1 MKTMDLRRP
10 PCGTDGLKLPAKI
23 ARTGNLW
30 AFMFILLLV
39 ATMTTGFTQKAAAS
53 TIQTAVVACPSCAS
67 AGDLLA
73 FATSYFG
80 QYGGTTPPGYT
91 GTINLSPTSACGN
104 SSATNGTNL
113 LVISALVPISEFF
126 YECLQKSGNTIS
138 TTTFTVVVKPLDTG
152 ANADTISNDG
162 LLLDR
167 SAKVGTVTLP
177 PGYSVTGTTQ
187 EIISAYLS
195 SADGV
200 PQSGAST
207 LSPWHALTNY
217 PQLVQGQ
224 FTNIQTGETF
234 TLWNGD
240 TITVTDS
247 NGNTAKFMWT
257 PLSSV
262 QWALVPNSLRD
273 KNGNPIGGTPK
284 TAVPAGGSVTVT
296 LPNGQ
301 TTVVTPY
308 QAPDGDPPLPK
319 GTVTVEPEAGIVI
332 VGCYNGGACSD
343 IPNL

>member
-1 MKTMDLRRP
+1 MLV
-10 PCGTDGLKLPAKI
+10 
-23 ARTGNLW
+23 
-30 AFMFILLLV
+30 LV
-39 ATMTTGFTQKAAAS
+39 ATMTTGFTPKAAAS

-80 QYGGTTPPGYT
+80 QYSGTTPPGYT

-104 SSATNGTNL
+104 SGASNGTNL

-126 YECLQKSGNTIS
+126 YECLQKSGGNTIS
-138 TTTFTVVVKPLDTG
+138 TTTFTVVVRPLDTG
-152 ANADTISNDG
+152 ANADTISNDA

-167 SAKVGTVTLP
+167 SAKTGTITLP
-177 PGYSVTGTTQ
+177 SDLSLTGTTQ

-207 LSPWHALTNY
+207 ISLWHGITNF
-217 PQLVQGQ
+217 PQAVQGT

-262 QWALVPNSLRD
+262 QWALVPNSVRD
-273 KNGNPIGGTPK
+273 KNGNPIGGNPMA
-284 TAVPAGGSVTVT
+284 AVPAGGQVTVT
-296 LPNGQ
+296 MPNGQ
-301 TTVVTPY
+301 TTIVTPY

-319 GTVTVEPEAGIVI
+319 GTVTVEPFDQGGIVL
-332 VGCYNGGACSD
+332 VGCFNGGACSD
-343 IPNL
+343 LPNL